1 MAKNPQVENA
11 TKLMWRNNASEI
23 CMAIGISHAD
33 RRVTLNNY
41 WDGVTA
47 GAQNTGIG
55 IVGNTAR
62 AFRFEL
68 PSTASNQVGRGRAQ
82 SWSTYSSRRWKENIN
97 RINNGLSIVAKL
109 HPSEFDWKPEH
120 GGNHDTSFIAEE
132 LAEVI
137 PHAVCYDDD
146 GQAGS
151 IDATRII
158 PYLVS
163 AVQQQQAQIEALTKQ
178 IELLSSNT
186 EGL

>member
-1 MAKNPQVENA
+1 MPINPQTYNA
-11 TKLMWRNNASEI
+11 TRLMWRNNASEI
-23 CMAIGISHAD
+23 CMAIGVSHAD

-47 GAQNTGIG
+47 NGQNTGIG
-55 IVGNTAR
+55 IIGDTAR
-62 AFRFEL
+62 AFRFEI

-82 SWSTYSSRRWKENIN
+82 SWATYSSRRWKDNIV
-97 RINNGLSIVAKL
+97 RINDGLSIINKL
-109 HPSEFDWKPEH
+109 HPSEFDWKQEH

-137 PHAVCYDDD
+137 PHAVFYDDD
-146 GQAGS
+146 GRAGS

-158 PYLVS
+158 PYLVA